1 VLAPGDKLKHKGLIY
16 AATPAS
22 DFICGTLQLAAGMNL
37 HVFTTGRGTPYGL
50 AEVPVIK
57 VATRTDL
64 ARRWHDLMD
73 VNAGKIADGDATIEE
88 VSWELFRLMLDVAS
102 GRKQT
107 WAERWKLHNALVLF
121 NPGPV
126 T

>member
-1 VLAPGDKLKHKGLIY
+1 
-16 AATPAS
+16 
-22 DFICGTLQLAAGMNL
+22 MNM
-37 HVFTTGRGTPYGL
+37 HIFTTGRGTPYGL

-64 ARRWHDLMD
+64 ANRWHDLMD
-73 VNAGKIADGDATIEE
+73 INAGTIADGTKTIEE
-88 VSWELFRLMLDVAS
+88 VGMEMFEFMLDVAS

-107 WAERWKLHNALVLF
+107 WAEHWKLHNALVLF
-121 NPGPV
+121 NPAPV